1 MVIKGFLKKNRDG
14 NNETTN
20 REKRFRDERM
30 MRKWI
35 RVVNN
40 QKIKCLNL
48 RGHMGCNLNSE
59 ATKQMKGRNKS
70 INKLKIG
77 SIDPQ
82 MKE

>member
-1 MVIKGFLKKNRDG
+1 MRQRIMK
-14 NNETTN
+14 
-20 REKRFRDERM
+20 KRFRDERM

-40 QKIKCLNL
+40 QEMKYLNL
-48 RGHMGCNLNSE
+48 RGHMGCNLISE
-59 ATKQMKGRNKS
+59 VTKQMKGRNKS

-82 MKE
+82 TKE

>member
-1 MVIKGFLKKNRDG
+1 MVTRGFPEKNRDG
-14 NNETTN
+14 NNVATN
-20 REKRFRDERM
+20 REKGYWDDRTIC
-30 MRKWI
+30 KWI

-40 QKIKCLNL
+40 QEMKYLNL
-48 RGHMGCNLNSE
+48 RGHMGCNLISE
-59 ATKQMKGRNKS
+59 VTKQMKGRNKS